1 MVYVDQHKRQE
12 RDVSP
17 GSKRYGT
24 KLQQDFNDY
33 VFLQTYTPFFFN
45 KKDFFLKKKKQPT
58 VIFCLTFISFFNYF
72 RVSGK
77 HVYNVGE
84 KKRKKKKKSLE
95 ITYMLKMVV
104 CQPGE
109 VPQ

>member
-33 VFLQTYTPFFFN
+33 VFLQTYTPFFLT
-45 KKDFFLKKKKQPT
+45 KKNFIFLKNKQT
-58 VIFCLTFISFFNYF
+58 NNL
-72 RVSGK
+72 
-77 HVYNVGE
+77 
-84 KKRKKKKKSLE
+84 
-95 ITYMLKMVV
+95 
-104 CQPGE
+104 Q
-109 VPQ
+109 

>member
-1 MVYVDQHKRQE
+1 MFWKLIERYLKTGILQLYKLRASYMVYVHQHKRQE

-45 KKDFFLKKKKQPT
+45 KKDFF
-58 VIFCLTFISFFNYF
+58 
-72 RVSGK
+72 
-77 HVYNVGE
+77 
-84 KKRKKKKKSLE
+84 
-95 ITYMLKMVV
+95 
-104 CQPGE
+104 
-109 VPQ
+109 